1 MEKRDPKH
9 DDILQRLD
17 IREVLIEAGYQ
28 QNRRFGL
35 RLPSYVRLDGEGT
48 LRITGNADK
57 GINTKDDLEITGG
70 TLIVTSPGTAVRG
83 LAGGAL
89 TGLLAGGSL
98 RVFRKRHYAQG
109 SGRHTAVNAGK

>member
-35 RLPSYVRLDGEGT
+35 RLPSPSSRT
-48 LRITGNADK
+48 
-57 GINTKDDLEITGG
+57 
-70 TLIVTSPGTAVRG
+70 
-83 LAGGAL
+83 
-89 TGLLAGGSL
+89 
-98 RVFRKRHYAQG
+98 
-109 SGRHTAVNAGK
+109 

>member
-35 RLPSYVRLDGEGT
+35 RLPSYVRLDGEGAADGRSGFPASNLKCRVRRYRAADRTARLPAT
-48 LRITGNADK
+48 LGD
-57 GINTKDDLEITGG
+57 
-70 TLIVTSPGTAVRG
+70 G
-83 LAGGAL
+83 L
-89 TGLLAGGSL
+89 
-98 RVFRKRHYAQG
+98 H
-109 SGRHTAVNAGK
+109 GR

>member
-35 RLPSYVRLDGEGT
+35 RLPSYVRLDGEGK
-48 LRITGNADK
+48 RIRGDK
-57 GINTKDDLEITGG
+57 FV
-70 TLIVTSPGTAVRG
+70 VTQDGKRCFRPPRMWEYDA
-83 LAGGAL
+83 
-89 TGLLAGGSL
+89 GSL
-98 RVFRKRHYAQG
+98 I
-109 SGRHTAVNAGK
+109 